1 MSFIWFIL
9 YSHPLYQRTNT
20 SLAPHVQL
28 LSLLKAVIALVGC
41 CGAGPILS
49 LVYSEVFFC
58 NVIPRWSMYA
68 IFTYIWIH
76 LGHIWGKC
84 SQIFHTWI
92 IRDFNISNVTS
103 IYLMLRIYT
112 LYTLYTSDIS
122 YHILSR
128 RDTYAYGS
136 SPCVFEVSID
146 TLDLPSR
153 FGSSWKTWLILP
165 LVVRIH
171 KQPRG

>member
-1 MSFIWFIL
+1 MIYI
-9 YSHPLYQRTNT
+9 
-20 SLAPHVQL
+20 
-28 LSLLKAVIALVGC
+28 
-41 CGAGPILS
+41 
-49 LVYSEVFFC
+49 
-58 NVIPRWSMYA
+58 
-68 IFTYIWIH
+68 IFTSPLSTNKHITGTTCSTLVVAKGCHCTCRLLRCWADTFSRILWGLLLQCYSQMIHVWYIYLH

-92 IRDFNISNVTS
+92 IWDFNISNVTS

-128 RDTYAYGS
+128 CDTYAYGS
-136 SPCVFEVSID
+136 NPCVFEVSID